1 MGRQFL
7 YSIISLVLSDSDTT
21 VVEEGGEEE
30 DKDFVIMTTSGAVD
44 RDVQQQRHSSDLL
57 QIVDGS
63 GEIHG
68 ESVQEFIKHTG
79 VEDSGVDYSVV
90 SIMGPQSSGKST
102 LMNYVFGTR
111 FDEMDA
117 LSGRQQTT
125 RGIWLA
131 ESPKISGPRTLVM
144 DLEGSDGRERGEDD
158 TSFERQSALFALATS
173 DILMVNM
180 WAKDVGRESGAGKPL
195 LKTIFQVNLKLF
207 QPSPGARRTI
217 LMFVFRDKTKT
228 PLEKL
233 KETWEADLSVMW
245 STLTKPEEYER
256 SSLQDFFE
264 LQYASLSNFEDRPED
279 FMAESVMLRR
289 RFTHDADDDESL
301 LRNGSDKLPGQALAL
316 SMVKVWDVIK
326 ENKDLNL
333 PAHRVMVATIRCK
346 DIALQQVTVF
356 DENED
361 WNIIQN
367 KYMSEIVGNFGDRV
381 ARILDE
387 VMSGYD
393 EEARYFDAQVSHQR
407 RETLL
412 EELYSKCLVTYET
425 QLALA
430 SAKAVDEFKQGMQS
444 LNHGETFS
452 QQASQGMSTALEHFD
467 DIAKTLRIPGTAWNT
482 EVAAREALKLDIES
496 HIENLKGV
504 YLNNMMKSCCD
515 DAEEMTCM
523 SVAPLLEAPPK
534 DLWHKLE
541 KVLES
546 IREKQNSSLDKCI
559 SGYGIS
565 DDDIAA
571 SHAIIDDTVSGC
583 IQKLVKEAA
592 NTILPRMKDRFSES
606 FHKDSDGMPRTWIPS
621 LDISKIAKDAKHD
634 AAYLLSQ
641 FVVIEYNV
649 SPSDTDLIRM
659 AILGLQETNN
669 SKANTFDIQAA
680 PSWPNVEPYDAL
692 LTPAQVRSS
701 WRQFS
706 SDVALSVQQAVATQE
721 ANRLARNRTPPV
733 WAIIAMFVLGFNE
746 IISVLRNPLWLLT
759 VLIMLAFAK
768 TVYEELDVEGE
779 MQNGLLPGIMV
790 LSAKFIPTMRKVIH
804 RTMEAFK
811 KILEGPPETSK
822 EGIAESPGP
831 SDDQVG
837 KRSSRENL
845 PGATDG
851 LRRRLAT
858 QETDQATD
866 MDIDQGSATSRTSLL
881 SRKDD

>member
-1 MGRQFL
+1 MDQP
-7 YSIISLVLSDSDTT
+7 
-21 VVEEGGEEE
+21 
-30 DKDFVIMTTSGAVD
+30 K
-44 RDVQQQRHSSDLL
+44 SSNLL
-57 QIVDGS
+57 QIVDGA
-63 GEIHG
+63 GEIHV
-68 ESVQEFIKHTG
+68 ESVQEFVKHTG
-79 VEDSGVDYSVV
+79 VEASGVDYTVV

-102 LMNYVFGTR
+102 LMNHVFGTT

-125 RGIWLA
+125 HGIWLA

-217 LMFVFRDKTKT
+217 LMFVFRDRTKT
-228 PLEKL
+228 PLDKL
-233 KETWEADLSVMW
+233 KETWEADLSTMW
-245 STLTKPEEYER
+245 DTLAKPEEYGT

-264 LQYASLSNFEDRPED
+264 LQYAALSNYEDKPED
-279 FMAESVMLRR
+279 FSAESVMLRR
-289 RFTHDADDDESL
+289 RFTHDAGEDESL
-301 LRNGSDKLPGQALAL
+301 IRNTSDKLPGQALAL

-346 DIALQQVTVF
+346 EIALQQVSVF
-356 DENED
+356 DEHD
-361 WNIIQN
+361 VWIKIQKEYTSDIVPEFGN
-367 KYMSEIVGNFGDRV
+367 KV
-381 ARILDE
+381 AHILDE

-393 EEARYFDAQVSHQR
+393 EEARYFDAKVSHQR

-412 EELYSKCLVTYET
+412 EELHSKCLVVYEQ
-425 QLALA
+425 QLALV
-430 SAKAVDEFKQGMQS
+430 SANEVKCFKQSIQNIGD
-444 LNHGETFS
+444 GKTFS
-452 QQASQGMSTALEHFD
+452 QQAEDGVTLALEHFD
-467 DIAKTLRIPGTAWNT
+467 ANAKILLIPGTSWKT
-482 EVAAREALKLDIES
+482 SIAAREALKLELES
-496 HIENLKGV
+496 HIENLKGA
-504 YLNNMMKSCCD
+504 YLKDSMKLCCD
-515 DAEEMTCM
+515 EAENMTCVA
-523 SVAPLLEAPPK
+523 VAPLLESPSK
-534 DLWHKLE
+534 DLWTKLDR
-541 KVLES
+541 VLE
-546 IREKQNSSLDKCI
+546 RVRCECNSMLDKKVY
-559 SGYGIS
+559 GYNMS

-606 FHKDSDGMPRTWIPS
+606 FHKDPDGMPRTWVPS
-621 LDISKIAKDAKHD
+621 LDISKIAKEAKND

-641 FVVIEYNV
+641 FVIVEYNA
-649 SPSDTDLIRM
+649 DKKDAEIIRT
-659 AILGLQETNN
+659 AILGLQEANA
-669 SKANTFDIQAA
+669 SKNDSFDIHAA
-680 PSWPNVEPYDAL
+680 PSWPNIEPYNIL

-746 IISVLRNPLWLLT
+746 LVSVIRNPLWLLT
-759 VLIMLAFAK
+759 VLLLLAFAR

-779 MQNGLLPGIMV
+779 MQNGLLPGVMV
-790 LSAKFIPTMRKVIH
+790 LSSKFIPTMRKVIR
-804 RTMEAFK
+804 RTIEALK
-811 KILEGPPETSK
+811 KILEGPPESNTT
-822 EGIAESPGP
+822 EYIAESPGP
-831 SDDQVG
+831 SDA
-837 KRSSRENL
+837 KPRSPKGEEMAH
-845 PGATDG
+845 GEG
-851 LRRRLAT
+851 LRRRAVPQNL
-858 QETDQATD
+858 DGVMD
-866 MDIDQGSATSRTSLL
+866 MEIDKNSSTSRPSQL